1 MISSFVGIKP
11 TDCQAQQ
18 VSSQGSMM
26 RGPECNP
33 DGKYEEVQCK
43 TLTKECWC
51 VDASGLELTGSRTT
65 KYLRCPQAGMYKKK
79 NKQNKE

>member
-1 MISSFVGIKP
+1 
-11 TDCQAQQ
+11 
-18 VSSQGSMM
+18 M

-65 KYLRCPQAGMYKKK
+65 KYPIWPKGRIYKKK
-79 NKQNKE
+79 TNKTKSNLFDENVHRVVKRTPKT